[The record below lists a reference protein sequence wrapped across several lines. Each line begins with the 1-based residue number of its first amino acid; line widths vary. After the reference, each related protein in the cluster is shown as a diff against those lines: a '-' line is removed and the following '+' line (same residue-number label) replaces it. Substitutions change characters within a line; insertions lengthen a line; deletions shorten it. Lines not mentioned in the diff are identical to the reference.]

1 MTKLTIEQIEKLHDA
16 VVSSTGGSLGIRD
29 KGLIES
35 AVNAPFQTFG
45 GQDLYPSLE
54 EKAVRLGY
62 GLAMNHGF
70 IDGNKRIGALALITF
85 LEINEKNLK
94 CTNQE
99 LVDVFLV
106 VGAGEMSDTDLLDWV
121 KLHL

>member
-1 MTKLTIEQIEKLHDA
+1 MTKLTIEQIEKLHDT

-106 VGAGEMSDTDLLDWV
+106 VGAGEMSDTDLLD
-121 KLHL
+121 

>member
-1 MTKLTIEQIEKLHDA
+1 MTRLTIEQIEKLHDA

-45 GQDLYPSLE
+45 GQDLYTSLE